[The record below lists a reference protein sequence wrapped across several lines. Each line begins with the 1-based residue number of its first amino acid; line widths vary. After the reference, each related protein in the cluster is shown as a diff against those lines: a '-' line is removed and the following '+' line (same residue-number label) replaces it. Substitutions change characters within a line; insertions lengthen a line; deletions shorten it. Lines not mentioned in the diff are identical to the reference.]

1 MEVIA
6 RMSQYKQGD
15 MLASAVPSAPL
26 HDKSLIRGH
35 SAAYEQYLLLSI
47 CHPSPQYTL
56 QPLSSPMSQVFCL
69 CTILVQPLDALC
81 GLLDGTNR
89 LAGILAQQLT
99 MQNAG
104 IDHWE

>member
-69 CTILVQPLDALC
+69 CTVRNVAAVQRGEHARPLMLY
-81 GLLDGTNR
+81 
-89 LAGILAQQLT
+89 AGC
-99 MQNAG
+99 
-104 IDHWE
+104 